1 MIFCCIYHILF
12 THVSS
17 WIVALLLPFGTY
29 ELCCNEHECTDIS
42 ETLLL
47 ILLGI
52 YPEVRLLD
60 HMVILFLMFLGTT
73 VLFSIAAVP
82 FYIIASGTQ
91 VFLTNS
97 F

>member
-1 MIFCCIYHILF
+1 MAAVTIC
-12 THVSS
+12 SD
-17 WIVALLLPFGTY
+17 FGAQY
-29 ELCCNEHECTDIS
+29 EYGCANLC

-47 ILLGI
+47 ILLDI

-73 VLFSIAAVP
+73 ILFSTAAAP

-91 VFLTNS
+91 VFLTNT